1 MAKKEEKLTIMNDG
15 NEIEFL
21 YSDLT
26 EEAQA
31 QYNRANEL
39 AGQLMRLDQQANEL
53 RFLANNY
60 IRFVIDELEKD
71 VDFLNFQLSK
81 ISISNVALTDTE
93 VETLISVKI

>member
-1 MAKKEEKLTIMNDG
+1 MAKKEEKLKIMSDG
-15 NEIEFL
+15 KEIEFL
-21 YSDLT
+21 YSDLS

-71 VDFLNFQLSK
+71 VDDNEEK
-81 ISISNVALTDTE
+81 
-93 VETLISVKI
+93 

>member
-15 NEIEFL
+15 KEIEFTM
-21 YSDLT
+21 SDLSD
-26 EEAQA
+26 EGKA

-60 IRFVIDELEKD
+60 IRFVINELEKD
-71 VDFLNFQLSK
+71 VDDNEEK
-81 ISISNVALTDTE
+81 
-93 VETLISVKI
+93 

>member
-15 NEIEFL
+15 KEIEFL

-26 EEAQA
+26 EEAKA

-71 VDFLNFQLSK
+71 VDDK
-81 ISISNVALTDTE
+81 E
-93 VETLISVKI
+93 EK

>member
-1 MAKKEEKLTIMNDG
+1 MSKKEEKLTIMHDG
-15 NEIEFL
+15 KEIQFL

-60 IRFVIDELEKD
+60 IRFVIDELNKD
-71 VDFLNFQLSK
+71 VDEK
-81 ISISNVALTDTE
+81 E
-93 VETLISVKI
+93 EK

>member
-1 MAKKEEKLTIMNDG
+1 MAEKEQKLTIMNDG
-15 NEIEFL
+15 KEIEFL

-26 EEAQA
+26 EEAKA

-71 VDFLNFQLSK
+71 VDDK
-81 ISISNVALTDTE
+81 E
-93 VETLISVKI
+93 EK

>member
-15 NEIEFL
+15 KEIEFL

-60 IRFVIDELEKD
+60 IRFVINELEKD
-71 VDFLNFQLSK
+71 VDDK
-81 ISISNVALTDTE
+81 E
-93 VETLISVKI
+93 EK

>member
-15 NEIEFL
+15 KEIEFTM
-21 YSDLT
+21 SDLSD
-26 EEAQA
+26 EGKA

-71 VDFLNFQLSK
+71 VDDNEEK
-81 ISISNVALTDTE
+81 
-93 VETLISVKI
+93 

>member
-15 NEIEFL
+15 KEIEFTM
-21 YSDLT
+21 SDLSD
-26 EEAQA
+26 ESKA

-71 VDFLNFQLSK
+71 VDDNEEK
-81 ISISNVALTDTE
+81 
-93 VETLISVKI
+93 

>member
-15 NEIEFL
+15 KEIKFL

-26 EEAQA
+26 EEAKA

-71 VDFLNFQLSK
+71 VDDK
-81 ISISNVALTDTE
+81 E
-93 VETLISVKI
+93 EK

>member
-1 MAKKEEKLTIMNDG
+1 MAKKEEKLKIMNDG
-15 NEIEFL
+15 KEIEFL
-21 YSDLT
+21 YSDLS

-71 VDFLNFQLSK
+71 VDDNEEK
-81 ISISNVALTDTE
+81 
-93 VETLISVKI
+93 

>member
-15 NEIEFL
+15 KEIEFL

-39 AGQLMRLDQQANEL
+39 AGQLMRLDHQANEL

-71 VDFLNFQLSK
+71 VDEK
-81 ISISNVALTDTE
+81 E
-93 VETLISVKI
+93 EK

>member
-15 NEIEFL
+15 KEIEFTM
-21 YSDLT
+21 SDLSD
-26 EEAQA
+26 EGKA

-71 VDFLNFQLSK
+71 IDDNEEK
-81 ISISNVALTDTE
+81 
-93 VETLISVKI
+93 

>member
-1 MAKKEEKLTIMNDG
+1 MAKKEEKLTIMSDG
-15 NEIEFL
+15 KEIEFL

-39 AGQLMRLDQQANEL
+39 AGQLMRLDQQTNEL

-71 VDFLNFQLSK
+71 VDDK
-81 ISISNVALTDTE
+81 E
-93 VETLISVKI
+93 EK

>member
-1 MAKKEEKLTIMNDG
+1 MAKKEEKLTIMNNDK
-15 NEIEFL
+15 EIEFL

-71 VDFLNFQLSK
+71 VDDK
-81 ISISNVALTDTE
+81 E
-93 VETLISVKI
+93 EK